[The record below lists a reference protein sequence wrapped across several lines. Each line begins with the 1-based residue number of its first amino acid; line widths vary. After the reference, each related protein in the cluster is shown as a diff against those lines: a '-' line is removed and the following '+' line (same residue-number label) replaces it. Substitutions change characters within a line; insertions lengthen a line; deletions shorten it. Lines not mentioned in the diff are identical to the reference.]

1 MKSSAAFILT
11 LLCLFGISG
20 CGSKEAF
27 FIAKV
32 LEIGDSTLL
41 VEVTDKG
48 NCGVSVGEQIR
59 FSSEKLGGVLEND
72 SSIVT
77 ENYLRVE
84 FNGEIMETYPLKL
97 GEIFSI
103 DITDADGASI
113 E

>member
-1 MKSSAAFILT
+1 MKRSAAFILT
-11 LLCLFGISG
+11 LLCLFTLSA
-20 CGSKEAF
+20 CSSEKAF

-32 LEIGDSTLL
+32 LEIGDSTILI
-41 VEVTDKG
+41 EVTDKG
-48 NCGVSVGEQIR
+48 NCGVSIGDQIR

-103 DITDADGASI
+103 DITDSKGDSI